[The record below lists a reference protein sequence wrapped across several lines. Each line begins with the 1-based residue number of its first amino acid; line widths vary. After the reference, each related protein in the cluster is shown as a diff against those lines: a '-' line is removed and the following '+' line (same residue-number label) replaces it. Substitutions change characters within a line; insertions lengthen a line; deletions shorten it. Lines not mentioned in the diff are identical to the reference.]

1 MTTEKM
7 RVSASS
13 IIRSVPDVHATA
25 IRSRRRSTAAGAAI
39 ADECTIG
46 KSRVEGMQ
54 PVRPVLPIRVA
65 FGALALLWPAAL
77 AAATRIAALPQRG
90 DAAYLLSAAVYFSAG
105 LLCHQRP
112 ERSFYL
118 WGTQFPV
125 CARCAGIYAGA
136 ALGVIA
142 ELVRLKP
149 DATSAAAPS
158 VGLKSEATSAAAP
171 SVGLKPD
178 ATDAVRPAATS
189 GIRRSSALAAFARAS
204 SRTSPDSKILLA
216 ASIPALLTLVAEWTT
231 GVTPANWIRALSGLV
246 LGAAAAIVV
255 MRAGAA
261 PRREVH

>member
-1 MTTEKM
+1 ME
-7 RVSASS
+7 
-13 IIRSVPDVHATA
+13 
-25 IRSRRRSTAAGAAI
+25 
-39 ADECTIG
+39 
-46 KSRVEGMQ
+46 
-54 PVRPVLPIRVA
+54 PVRLVLPIRVA

-112 ERSFYL
+112 DRSFYL

-142 ELVRLKP
+142 ELVRRQP
-149 DATSAAAPS
+149 P
-158 VGLKSEATSAAAP
+158 
-171 SVGLKPD
+171 
-178 ATDAVRPAATS
+178 AVRSPVTTFS
-189 GIRRSSALAAFARAS
+189 RISPE
-204 SRTSPDSKILLA
+204 SRTLLA
-216 ASIPALLTLVAEWTT
+216 ASIPAILTLVYEWTS

-261 PRREVH
+261 PRREVN

>member
-13 IIRSVPDVHATA
+13 IIRSVPEVHATA

-46 KSRVEGMQ
+46 KSRIEGMQ
-54 PVRPVLPIRVA
+54 PFRPVLPIRVA

-90 DAAYLLSAAVYFSAG
+90 DAAYLLSAALYFSAG

-142 ELVRLKP
+142 ELVRLKS
-149 DATSAAAPS
+149 ATASAAVTPLVA
-158 VGLKSEATSAAAP
+158 
-171 SVGLKPD
+171 
-178 ATDAVRPAATS
+178 S
-189 GIRRSSALAAFARAS
+189 GSSRSSAVAFARAF
-204 SRTSPDSKILLA
+204 RRPPRELTILVA
-216 ASIPALLTLVAEWTT
+216 AS
-231 GVTPANWIRALSGLV
+231 
-246 LGAAAAIVV
+246 
-255 MRAGAA
+255 
-261 PRREVH
+261 

>member
-39 ADECTIG
+39 ADECTIA
-46 KSRVEGMQ
+46 KSRVEGME

-112 ERSFYL
+112 ERSFFL

-142 ELVRLKP
+142 ELVRLNP

-158 VGLKSEATSAAAP
+158 VGLKA
-171 SVGLKPD
+171 D
-178 ATDAVRPAATS
+178 ATEAIRPAATS
-189 GIRRSSALAAFARAS
+189 GFRRSSAFAVFARAF

-216 ASIPALLTLVAEWTT
+216 ASIPAVLTLVAEWTT
-231 GVTPANWIRALSGLV
+231 GITPANWIRALSGLV

>member
-54 PVRPVLPIRVA
+54 PVRPVLPIRLA

-149 DATSAAAPS
+149 QLVRLKADATSHAI
-158 VGLKSEATSAAAP
+158 
-171 SVGLKPD
+171 
-178 ATDAVRPAATS
+178 RPAATS
-189 GIRRSSALAAFARAS
+189 AFRRSSAFAAFARAF
-204 SRTSPDSKILLA
+204 SRTSPDSGILLA

-231 GVTPANWIRALSGLV
+231 GVTPANWIR
-246 LGAAAAIVV
+246 
-255 MRAGAA
+255 
-261 PRREVH
+261 

>member
-46 KSRVEGMQ
+46 KSRVEGME

-105 LLCHQRP
+105 LPNGGDGGSRLRGGLFSSAGLLCHQRP
-112 ERSFYL
+112 ERSFSL

-142 ELVRLKP
+142 ELVRPKP
-149 DATSAAAPS
+149 DATS
-158 VGLKSEATSAAAP
+158 
-171 SVGLKPD
+171 
-178 ATDAVRPAATS
+178 DAVRPAATS
-189 GIRRSSALAAFARAS
+189 GFRR
-204 SRTSPDSKILLA
+204 
-216 ASIPALLTLVAEWTT
+216 
-231 GVTPANWIRALSGLV
+231 
-246 LGAAAAIVV
+246 
-255 MRAGAA
+255 
-261 PRREVH
+261 

>member
-77 AAATRIAALPQRG
+77 VAATRIAALPQRG
-90 DAAYLLSAAVYFSAG
+90 DAAYLLSAAVYFSG
-105 LLCHQRP
+105 SLLCHQRP

-125 CARCAGIYAGA
+125 CARCAGLYAGA
-136 ALGVIA
+136 ALGTIA

-149 DATSAAAPS
+149 DATS
-158 VGLKSEATSAAAP
+158 
-171 SVGLKPD
+171 D
-178 ATDAVRPAATS
+178 ALRPAATFGLGRTS
-189 GIRRSSALAAFARAS
+189 PFVRVTSSFRRTSAFAAFARGF
-204 SRTSPDSKILLA
+204 SRTSPDFRTLLA
-216 ASIPALLTLVAEWTT
+216 ASIPA
-231 GVTPANWIRALSGLV
+231 V
-246 LGAAAAIVV
+246 L
-255 MRAGAA
+255 
-261 PRREVH
+261 

>member
-54 PVRPVLPIRVA
+54 PVRPLLPIRVA

-77 AAATRIAALPQRG
+77 AGATRIAALPQRG

-136 ALGVIA
+136 ALGVIV
-142 ELVRLKP
+142 ELVRLKPHSVRLKP
-149 DATSAAAPS
+149 DAT
-158 VGLKSEATSAAAP
+158 
-171 SVGLKPD
+171 D
-178 ATDAVRPAATS
+178 AIRPTATS
-189 GIRRSSALAAFARAS
+189 GFRRSSAFAAFARPF
-204 SRTSPDSKILLA
+204 SRTSLDSRTLLA
-216 ASIPALLTLVAEWTT
+216 ASIPAVLTLVYEWTT